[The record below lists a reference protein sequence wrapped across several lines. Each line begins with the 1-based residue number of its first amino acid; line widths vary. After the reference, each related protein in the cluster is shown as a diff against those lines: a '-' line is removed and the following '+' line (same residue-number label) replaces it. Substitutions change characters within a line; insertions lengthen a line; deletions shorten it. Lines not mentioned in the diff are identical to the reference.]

1 MRRKVR
7 GVGNSAPRL
16 TPLTLP
22 TASAAG
28 PFPLPGGER
37 EIV

>member
-1 MRRKVR
+1 MRRKGE
-7 GVGNSAPRL
+7 GVGDSVSRL

-28 PFPLPGGER
+28 PFPLPAGER